1 MKLLVVNANT
11 SPQVTDLVVQEARRA
26 ASPGTEI
33 ISATGRFGARII
45 STRAENAIA
54 QHALVDLVAEH
65 HVGCDA
71 VLIGV
76 SYDTGLA
83 AARELLPIPVVGM
96 TEAALHTACFL
107 GGRFGMITFDRRS
120 EAAYREIV
128 ASYGLSQRLG
138 ALRSI
143 QANPADM
150 YRDPSIV
157 ETKVIEAATMLVE
170 QDNVDVIIISGAA
183 MAGMPRRVQQRLP
196 VPAIDGV
203 NCGTRLAEMLAAM
216 KLPKPRAGSYAAV
229 PDKDLL
235 DVAPSI
241 QALYRR

>member
-1 MKLLVVNANT
+1 MRLLVVNANT

-26 ASPGTEI
+26 AQPGTEI
-33 ISATGRFGARII
+33 VAATGRFGARII

-54 QHALVDLVAEH
+54 QHALVELVAEH
-65 HVGCDA
+65 HRGCDA

-96 TEAALHTACFL
+96 TEAALHSACFL

-128 ASYGLSQRLG
+128 AGYGLASRLG

-150 YRDPSIV
+150 YRDPAIV
-157 ETKVIEAATMLVE
+157 EAKVVEAAQKLVE
-170 QDNVDVIIISGAA
+170 EDNVDVVIISGAA
-183 MAGMPRRVQQRLP
+183 MAGMPRRVQDRLK

-203 NCGTRLAEMLAAM
+203 NCGTRMAEMLAAM
-216 KLPKPRAGSYAAV
+216 KLPKPTSGSYAAV
-229 PDKDLL
+229 PAKELI
-235 DVAPSI
+235 DVAPAI

>member
-11 SPQVTDLVVQEARRA
+11 SPQVTELVVTEARRA

-33 ISATGRFGARII
+33 VSATGRFGARII

-54 QHALVDLVAEH
+54 QHALVELVAEH
-65 HVGCDA
+65 HRGCDA

-96 TEAALHTACFL
+96 TEAALHTACL
-107 GGRFGMITFDRRS
+107 IGGRFGMITFDRRS

-128 ASYGLSQRLG
+128 ASCGLAGRMG

-143 QANPADM
+143 QAQATDM
-150 YRDPSIV
+150 YRDPAIV
-157 ETKVIEAATMLVE
+157 EAKVVEAAQLLVE
-170 QDNVDVIIISGAA
+170 QDNVDAIIISGAA
-183 MAGMPRRVQQRLP
+183 MAGMPRRVQDRIA
-196 VPAIDGV
+196 VPTIDGV

-216 KLPKPRAGSYAAV
+216 KLPKPRSGSYAAV
-229 PDKDLL
+229 PAKELV
-235 DVAPSI
+235 DVAPAI
-241 QALYRR
+241 AALYRG